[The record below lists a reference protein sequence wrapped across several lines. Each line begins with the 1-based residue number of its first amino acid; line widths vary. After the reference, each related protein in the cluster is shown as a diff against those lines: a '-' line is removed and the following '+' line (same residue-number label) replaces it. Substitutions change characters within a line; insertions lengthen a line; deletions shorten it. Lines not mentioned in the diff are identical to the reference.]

1 MRQLKKG
8 GMYFIKDEFFELMND
23 PYLKSNKHCKRPHY
37 YCLQDQED
45 GIYWMIPLSSR
56 VEKYRKR
63 QKNCVLTKKLHIQE

>member
-1 MRQLKKG
+1 
-8 GMYFIKDEFFELMND
+8 MYFIKDEFFELMND